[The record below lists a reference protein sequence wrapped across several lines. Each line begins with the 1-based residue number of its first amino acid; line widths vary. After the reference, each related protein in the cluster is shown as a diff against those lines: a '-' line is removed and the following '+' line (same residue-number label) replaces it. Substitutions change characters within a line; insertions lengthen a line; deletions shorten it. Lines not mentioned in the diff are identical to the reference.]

1 MDENHTL
8 KNIRRIH
15 RDTSLDLVLE
25 YIRNAILDGTFPPG
39 MQLKQ
44 SVIAKNL
51 GVSQGP
57 TREALIQ
64 LVGEGLVEIQ
74 SFHGMFVRRLGQKD
88 IEEIY
93 QLRLALESLA
103 IKTALPTLKA
113 PEQMQKLE
121 TLVAATIQAEEG
133 GNYDQAVANDLA
145 FHHFIVDF
153 SGNQRLINFWES
165 LLAQSRYIL
174 RQLYQVERE
183 MFHENMAQ
191 NHLVIL
197 EGIRTQDVP
206 AIQKIL
212 QEHMEYAMTRL
223 LRLIQ
228 SQNSM
233 PQLAQGQLR

>member
-1 MDENHTL
+1 
-8 KNIRRIH
+8 
-15 RDTSLDLVLE
+15 LDVVLE

-64 LVGEGLVEIQ
+64 LEGEGLVEIQ
-74 SFHGMFVRRLGQKD
+74 PFHGMFVRQIGQKD

-93 QLRLALESLA
+93 QLRLALEALA
-103 IKTALPTLKA
+103 VKSALPTMKE
-113 PEQMQKLE
+113 PEHMQKLE
-121 TLVAATIQAEEG
+121 AFVSATIQAEESG
-133 GNYDQAVANDLA
+133 DYQQAVANDLA
-145 FHHFIVDF
+145 FHHYIVSL
-153 SGNQRLINFWES
+153 SGNQRLVNFWDS

-197 EGIRTQDVP
+197 EGIRNQDVP
-206 AIQKIL
+206 AVQKIL
-212 QEHMEYAMTRL
+212 EEHMGYAMTRL
-223 LRLIQ
+223 LRLFQ
-228 SQNSM
+228 LQNN
-233 PQLAQGQLR
+233 PELRAQE

>member
-1 MDENHTL
+1 MDEKQTL
-8 KNIRRIH
+8 GNIGRIH
-15 RDTSLDLVLE
+15 RDTSLDVVLE

-64 LVGEGLVEIQ
+64 LEGEGLVEIQ
-74 SFHGMFVRRLGQKD
+74 PFHGMFVRQLDQKD

-103 IKTALPTLKA
+103 VKTAMPTLKL
-113 PEQMQKLE
+113 PEHMQKIE
-121 TLVAATIQAEEG
+121 ALVSQTIQAEES
-133 GNYDQAVANDLA
+133 GNYAQAVANDLA
-145 FHHFIVDF
+145 FHHYIVSL
-153 SGNQRLINFWES
+153 SGNQRLINFWDS

-197 EGIRTQDVP
+197 EGIRSQDVP
-206 AIQKIL
+206 AVQKIL
-212 QEHMEYAMTRL
+212 EEHMEYAMTRL

-228 SQNSM
+228 SQEN
-233 PQLAQGQLR
+233 PA